1 MIQNLDVGF
10 TVSSFLGL
18 FLWLRPL
25 ALRLLALVGG
35 HETGF
40 IDTFNTQKIKEAKAE
55 KSDVSENGPMTMV
68 RKMIL
73 AQRALENT
81 NGITDLDIKTTCG
94 ANIAAGS
101 DTTSLTLSAVLFYLY
116 RNPVC
121 LEKVRKEIS
130 DAGLDSSA
138 QFYFRDVQSLPYLQA
153 AIKEALRMHPGVGF
167 PLWRQVPP
175 GGLTL
180 CGQFFPE
187 GVCLFVRQIGANAN

>member
-1 MIQNLDVGF
+1 MQ
-10 TVSSFLGL
+10 
-18 FLWLRPL
+18 PL

-35 HETGF
+35 HEAGF
-40 IDTFNTQKIKEAKAE
+40 IDTFNKQKIKEAKTE
-55 KSDVSENGPMTMV
+55 KSDVPENDPMTMV

-73 AQRALENT
+73 AQRAPEGAK
-81 NGITDLDIKTTCG
+81 GITDMDMETTCG
-94 ANIAAGS
+94 ANVAAGS

-121 LEKVRKEIS
+121 LERVRKEIS

-153 AIKEALRMHPGVGF
+153 AIKEALRIHPGVGL

-175 GGLTL
+175 GGLSL

-187 GVCLFVRQIGANAN
+187 GVCIFIRQIGANAN

>member
-1 MIQNLDVGF
+1 
-10 TVSSFLGL
+10 
-18 FLWLRPL
+18 L

-35 HETGF
+35 HEAGF
-40 IDTFNTQKIKEAKAE
+40 VDTFNKKKIKEAKTE

-73 AQRALENT
+73 AQRAPEDKR
-81 NGITDLDIKTTCG
+81 GITDVDIETTCG
-94 ANIAAGS
+94 ANIGAGS

-121 LEKVRKEIS
+121 LERVRKEIS
-130 DAGLDSSA
+130 DAGLDSSS
-138 QFYFRDVQSLPYLQA
+138 QFCFRDVQSLPYLQA
-153 AIKEALRMHPGVGF
+153 AIKEALRMHPGVGL
-167 PLWRQVPP
+167 PLWRQVPR

-187 GVCLFVRQIGANAN
+187 GVCLFISQIGANAN